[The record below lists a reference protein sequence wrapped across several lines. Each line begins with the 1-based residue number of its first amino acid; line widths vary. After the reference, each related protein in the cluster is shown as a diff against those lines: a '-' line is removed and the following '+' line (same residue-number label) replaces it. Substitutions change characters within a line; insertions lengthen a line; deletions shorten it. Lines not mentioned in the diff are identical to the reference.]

1 MNLVWLIIISI
12 LRVIIVLAIL
22 LLSVYFITIV
32 IELFGKLIGSNRLT
46 NFSTKVQD
54 KIISLFKRSQK

>member
-32 IELFGKLIGSNRLT
+32 IELFGKLIGSNILT

-54 KIISLFKRSQK
+54 KIISLFKRS

>member
-1 MNLVWLIIISI
+1 MNLVWLVIISI

-46 NFSTKVQD
+46 NFSAKVQD
-54 KIISLFKRSQK
+54 KIINLFKRS

>member
-1 MNLVWLIIISI
+1 MNLVWLMIISI

-46 NFSTKVQD
+46 SFSTKIQD
-54 KIISLFKRSQK
+54 KIINLFKRS

>member
-1 MNLVWLIIISI
+1 MNLVWLVIISI

-54 KIISLFKRSQK
+54 KIINLVKRS

>member
-1 MNLVWLIIISI
+1 MNLVWLVIISI

-46 NFSTKVQD
+46 SFSTKIQD
-54 KIISLFKRSQK
+54 KIINLFKRS

>member
-1 MNLVWLIIISI
+1 MNLVWLVIISI

-32 IELFGKLIGSNRLT
+32 IELFGKIIGSNRLT

-54 KIISLFKRSQK
+54 KIISLFKRS

>member
-32 IELFGKLIGSNRLT
+32 IELFGKLIGANRLT

-54 KIISLFKRSQK
+54 KIINLFKRS

>member
-22 LLSVYFITIV
+22 FLSVYFIAIV

-54 KIISLFKRSQK
+54 KIISLFKRS

>member
-46 NFSTKVQD
+46 SFSTKVQD
-54 KIISLFKRSQK
+54 KIINLFKRS

>member
-22 LLSVYFITIV
+22 FLSAYFIAIV

-54 KIISLFKRSQK
+54 KIISLFKRS

>member
-1 MNLVWLIIISI
+1 MNLVWLVIISI

-32 IELFGKLIGSNRLT
+32 IELFGKLIGSKRIT
-46 NFSTKVQD
+46 SFSTKIQD
-54 KIISLFKRSQK
+54 KIINLFKRS

>member
-54 KIISLFKRSQK
+54 KIISLLKRS

>member
-1 MNLVWLIIISI
+1 MNLVWLVIISI

-32 IELFGKLIGSNRLT
+32 IELFGKLIGSNILT

-54 KIISLFKRSQK
+54 KIISLFKRS

>member
-22 LLSVYFITIV
+22 LLSGYFITIV

-54 KIISLFKRSQK
+54 KIINLFKRG

>member
-1 MNLVWLIIISI
+1 MNLVWLVIISI
-12 LRVIIVLAIL
+12 LRVMIVLAIL

-46 NFSTKVQD
+46 SFSTKIQD
-54 KIISLFKRSQK
+54 KIINLFKRS

>member
-1 MNLVWLIIISI
+1 MNLVWLVIISI

-32 IELFGKLIGSNRLT
+32 IELFGTLIGSNRLT
-46 NFSTKVQD
+46 SFSTKIQD
-54 KIISLFKRSQK
+54 KIINLFKRS

>member
-1 MNLVWLIIISI
+1 MNVVWLVIISI

-46 NFSTKVQD
+46 SFSTKVQD
-54 KIISLFKRSQK
+54 KIINLFKRS

>member
-1 MNLVWLIIISI
+1 MNLVWLMIISI

-46 NFSTKVQD
+46 SFSTKVQD
-54 KIISLFKRSQK
+54 KIINLFKRS

>member
-1 MNLVWLIIISI
+1 MNLVWLVIISI

-32 IELFGKLIGSNRLT
+32 IELFGKLIGSNILT

-54 KIISLFKRSQK
+54 KIINLFKRS

>member
-1 MNLVWLIIISI
+1 MNLVWLVIISI

-32 IELFGKLIGSNRLT
+32 IELFGKLIESNRLT

-54 KIISLFKRSQK
+54 KIISLFKRS

>member
-32 IELFGKLIGSNRLT
+32 IELFGKLIGSDRLP

-54 KIISLFKRSQK
+54 KIISLLKRS

>member
-1 MNLVWLIIISI
+1 MNLVWLVIISI
-12 LRVIIVLAIL
+12 LRVIIVLSIL

-46 NFSTKVQD
+46 NFSTKIQD
-54 KIISLFKRSQK
+54 KIISLFKRS

>member
-1 MNLVWLIIISI
+1 MNLIWLVIISI
-12 LRVIIVLAIL
+12 LRVIIVLSIL

-54 KIISLFKRSQK
+54 KIISLFKRS

>member
-46 NFSTKVQD
+46 NFSTKSQD
-54 KIISLFKRSQK
+54 KIISLFKRS

>member
-46 NFSTKVQD
+46 SFSTKIQD
-54 KIISLFKRSQK
+54 KIINLFKRS

>member
-1 MNLVWLIIISI
+1 MNLVWLVIISI

-22 LLSVYFITIV
+22 LLSVYFITIL

-46 NFSTKVQD
+46 SFSTKIQD
-54 KIISLFKRSQK
+54 KIINLFKRS

>member
-22 LLSVYFITIV
+22 FLSVYFITIV
-32 IELFGKLIGSNRLT
+32 IELFGKLIGSHRLT
-46 NFSTKVQD
+46 SFSTKVQD
-54 KIISLFKRSQK
+54 KIISLFKRS